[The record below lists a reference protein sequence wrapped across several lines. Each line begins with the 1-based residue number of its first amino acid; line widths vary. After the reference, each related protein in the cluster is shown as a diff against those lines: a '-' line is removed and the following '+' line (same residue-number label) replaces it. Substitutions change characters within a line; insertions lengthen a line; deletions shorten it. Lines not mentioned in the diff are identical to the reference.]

1 MAAYAARLTVLTE
14 ENNFAFYPIQ
24 IRLEL
29 AEKLGEGS
37 SSRRRLRCQIVVRLE
52 NKVNSYLTRSSLVRF
67 QVGLEF
73 DKNFCPIL
81 FNQLACYLVFCLP

>member
-1 MAAYAARLTVLTE
+1 MAGYAARLTVLTE

-52 NKVNSYLTRSSLVRF
+52 NKVNS
-67 QVGLEF
+67 
-73 DKNFCPIL
+73 
-81 FNQLACYLVFCLP
+81 

>member
-1 MAAYAARLTVLTE
+1 MAGYAARLTVLTE

-37 SSRRRLRCQIVVRLE
+37 SSRRRLWCQIVVSGKQSQLLPDPF
-52 NKVNSYLTRSSLVRF
+52 KFS
-67 QVGLEF
+67 QVPSRVG
-73 DKNFCPIL
+73 
-81 FNQLACYLVFCLP
+81 V

>member
-1 MAAYAARLTVLTE
+1 MAGYAARLTVLTE

-37 SSRRRLRCQIVVRLE
+37 SSRRRLRCQIVVTLE
-52 NKVNSYLTRSSLVRF
+52 NKVNSEPDLFKFVQVRSGWVPSR
-67 QVGLEF
+67 VG
-73 DKNFCPIL
+73 
-81 FNQLACYLVFCLP
+81 V